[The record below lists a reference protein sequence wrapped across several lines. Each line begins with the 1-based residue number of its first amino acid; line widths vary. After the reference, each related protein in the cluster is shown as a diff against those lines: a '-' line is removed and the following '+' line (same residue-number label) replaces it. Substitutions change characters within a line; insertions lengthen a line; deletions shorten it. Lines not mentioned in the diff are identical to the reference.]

1 MRSEARKRTGEP
13 LLDHMQAFGRGDIE
27 PVMTDL
33 VTPDRVL
40 WRGGTV
46 IPAAFAPGEE
56 LGYLTHHRV
65 FACLSGN
72 CGSQK
77 TTLETERELV
87 RRRR

>member
-1 MRSEARKRTGEP
+1 MRSEARKQSEET
-13 LLDHMQAFGRGDIE
+13 LLDRMRAFGSCDVE

-40 WRGGTV
+40 WRGCAV
-46 IPAAFAPGEE
+46 IPAASAPGEE

-72 CGSQK
+72 CGLQK
-77 TTLETERELV
+77 ITGDGELV
-87 RRRR
+87 RSRR

>member
-1 MRSEARKRTGEP
+1 MRSEVRKQTGET
-13 LLDHMQAFGRGDIE
+13 LLDHMQTFGRGDIE

-33 VTPDRVL
+33 VPPDRVL
-40 WRGGTV
+40 WRGGAV
-46 IPAAFAPGEE
+46 IPAASAPGEE

-72 CGSQK
+72 CGLQK
-77 TTLETERELV
+77 ITGDGELV

>member
-1 MRSEARKRTGEP
+1 MRSAVRVQTGETQ
-13 LLDHMQAFGRGDIE
+13 LDHMQPLGSGDIE

-40 WRGGTV
+40 WRGCAV
-46 IPAAFAPGEE
+46 IPAASAPGEE

-72 CGSQK
+72 CGLQK
-77 TTLETERELV
+77 ITGDGELV
-87 RRRR
+87 RSRR

>member
-1 MRSEARKRTGEP
+1 MRSQACKQTGETV
-13 LLDHMQAFGRGDIE
+13 LDRMQAFGRGDIE

-33 VTPDRVL
+33 VTPTRVL
-40 WRGGTV
+40 WRGGVV
-46 IPAAFAPGEE
+46 IPAASAPGEE

-77 TTLETERELV
+77 NHTGDES
-87 RRRR
+87 